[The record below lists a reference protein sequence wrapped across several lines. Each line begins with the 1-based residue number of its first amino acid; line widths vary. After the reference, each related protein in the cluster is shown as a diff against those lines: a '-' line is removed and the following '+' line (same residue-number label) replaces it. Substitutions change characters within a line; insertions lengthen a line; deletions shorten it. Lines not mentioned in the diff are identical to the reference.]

1 MRLVS
6 ALSTL
11 LAAAGLV
18 APTPGPSAA
27 QYSERS
33 LANQYASAWEN
44 DRLRVR
50 TVSIEPGARLDERD
64 AADRVLVYLTA
75 DLEGRMPKAEAV
87 WHPVDGPVLEN
98 RGKLRSIAIV
108 IDVKAGPATG
118 AGATPPE
125 ALSFTGDVET
135 QRLIDNAH
143 VAVTKVRYQSNAYV
157 AIPWHFHAQDT
168 LIVYLRGGQTW
179 SQFDGSGVSTRVR
192 RGDIDVIPAN
202 IFHSMTVA
210 GGDSLEFLVIAPK

>member
-11 LAAAGLV
+11 LAAAGIL
-18 APTPGPSAA
+18 ALTPRPSAA
-27 QYSERS
+27 QYSDRS
-33 LANQYASAWEN
+33 LANEYASAWEN

-50 TVSIEPGARLDERD
+50 TVSIEPGARFDERD
-64 AADRVLVYLTA
+64 PADRVLVYLTG
-75 DLEGRMPKAEAV
+75 DLEGRMPKAEAM

-98 RGKLRSIAIV
+98 RGGLRSTVMV

-118 AGATPPE
+118 AGGTPPE
-125 ALSFTGDVET
+125 ALSFSSDVET

-143 VAVTKVRYQSNAYV
+143 VTVTKVRYRSNAYV
-157 AIPWHFHAQDT
+157 GIPWHFHAQDV
-168 LIVYLRGGQTW
+168 LVVYLRGGQAW
-179 SQFDGSGVSTRVR
+179 AQFDGAGVSARVR

-202 IFHSMTVA
+202 IFHSLTA
-210 GGDSLEFLVIAPK
+210 AAGDSLEFLVIAPK